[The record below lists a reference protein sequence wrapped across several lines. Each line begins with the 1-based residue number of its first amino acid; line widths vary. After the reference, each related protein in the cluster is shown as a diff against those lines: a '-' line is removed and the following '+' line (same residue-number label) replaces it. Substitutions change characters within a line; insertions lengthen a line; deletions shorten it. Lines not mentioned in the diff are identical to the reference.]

1 MPEPGDPWDAQHHPN
16 KTPTVE
22 KNNWVSSTQSY
33 SEESESIEQTFMNK
47 GVVPQ
52 GTKVQKKKTISRSGW
67 KRTFNPAVKDSN
79 YLGKMTR
86 MEGSQ
91 KAEKVKRAK

>member
-1 MPEPGDPWDAQHHPN
+1 MKD
-16 KTPTVE
+16 KR
-22 KNNWVSSTQSY
+22 VSSTQSC
-33 SEESESIEQTFMNK
+33 SEESESIKQTFMNK
-47 GVVPQ
+47 GAVPQ
-52 GTKVQKKKTISRSGW
+52 GTKNKKTISKSGW
-67 KRTFNPAVKDSN
+67 KGTFNPIVKVSN